1 MRLSKY
7 IFIGILLGMTLYKA
21 EAVSWFRIFEM
32 FHFQAFHMYGIIG
45 ASVVLGVLIV
55 QLIKRTHMRSVEG
68 EEIVIPPKDNAYA
81 RYILGGFIFGLGWAL
96 AGVCP
101 APMFI
106 LMGSG
111 YTVFIVFLAAAMFGT
126 FFYGVVR
133 KYLPHQIK

>member
-1 MRLSKY
+1 MRMSKF
-7 IFIGILLGMTLYKA
+7 IFVGILLGVTLYKA

-32 FHFQAFHMYGIIG
+32 FHFQSFHMYGIIG
-45 ASVVLGVLIV
+45 SSVAAGLLIV
-55 QLIKRTHMRSVEG
+55 QLIKRTHMHSIEG
-68 EEIVIPPKDNAYA
+68 KEIVIHPKDRSVP
-81 RYILGGFIFGLGWAL
+81 RYLIGGFIFGLGWAL

-126 FFYGVVR
+126 FFYGLVR
-133 KYLPHQIK
+133 KYLPH